1 MTGLRGG
8 LRLGSFTCSA
18 AALAVAALL
27 GGCGPSA
34 PPIVPAGGVVRLD
47 GKPLNSVEV
56 VFVPGIEFGPEYVAR
71 GVTDE
76 EGRFQLRCKGRPGA
90 CACEHRVMIVE
101 AELPSELK
109 GESLQAQQ
117 DLAEYLASLG
127 GRPLPQKYAS
137 LVDSPL
143 TVTVTAGRSEY
154 VLDLTR

>member
-1 MTGLRGG
+1 MNLLRGG
-8 LRLGSFTCSA
+8 LRLGFFACT
-18 AALAVAALL
+18 AALAAVALL
-27 GGCGPSA
+27 SGCGKPP

-56 VFVPGIEFGPEYVAR
+56 VFVPLIDHGPEYVAR

-76 EGRFQLRCKGRPGA
+76 EGRFSLRCKGQRGA
-90 CACEHRVMIVE
+90 CACEHRVMVVE

-117 DLAEYLASLG
+117 DLADYLASLG

-143 TVTVTAGRSEY
+143 TVTVTAEQSEY
-154 VLDLTR
+154 AFDLKR